1 MRPKFMVGD
10 IAYSPS
16 YTEGV
21 FRRSL
26 VSEPPE
32 HITRPTDMLCARD
45 PETGAVFRVFDAHT
59 GAVMGGMWGRKG
71 YWSPVLTE
79 EEYAA
84 SLASLRARTARM
96 RIAVAY
102 HSPKAKED
110 LAFLEDIVRVLT
122 KHGY

>member
-1 MRPKFMVGD
+1 MSAKFKVGD
-10 IAYSPS
+10 IVYSPS

-21 FRRSL
+21 YRRSV

-32 HITRPTDMLCARD
+32 HIERPTDVLCARD
-45 PETGAVFRVFDAHT
+45 PETGVIFRVFDART
-59 GAVMGGMWGRKG
+59 GVIQGGMWGRKG

-79 EEYAA
+79 EEYEEPQAA
-84 SLASLRARTARM
+84 LRVRKARM

-110 LAFLEDIVRVLT
+110 LTLLEEIVKTLD